1 MLSSK
6 HRPIFT
12 WLTLAS
18 VVWIA
23 AGCATGPAHRADT
36 AAWPDVNTIDDQ
48 PPSDLEVDAPT
59 ALLRQGSDGYLY
71 AVGLTRD
78 VQPGETFVA
87 RYSGKWPLGEMP
99 RPPLAA
105 GRVVATYPDQGAA
118 RVHLTYVLP
127 RTEAQGLE
135 LTWEESLEDVSIGKG
150 LATITSTRAKAPDGP
165 WSVELKRGTNGGL
178 SEGDVYGIL
187 APPADTPEGAAR
199 RMQLTRRLVGLCTV
213 RSVDDDI
220 AHCKGHPMGLDNEAA
235 PRPPTETD
243 TAVFLEHRMIKEPRE
258 AVIQIALSDGTDPGI
273 QKRLAGI
280 FKSSVEGHPK
290 ARTDVET
297 LDVRLDA
304 QREDFHQVQDTV
316 GYGGGPQAVVAAKTV
331 ERDGQTHLVLN
342 YTGIGPAVGPGMVAA
357 PPTGG
362 VDLGPVRRVHD
373 DTLKAYAEMVYGAI
387 LVYRGQTHLALSHL
401 YGLLENRALYGP
413 MRWHTRDQFAMRWGA
428 YGHYREALWLVDEDE
443 AVARADDHRL
453 ARLNAFGT
461 KVRLFDFVGLKD
473 RAIEAARAYLD
484 DYESESDSAAY
495 VGALG
500 MLAEMQMKAGHYEA
514 GRKTVARLRK
524 RCPEGCGGDLFSYLS
539 GIWWAVPADAP
550 KDTREELLSRM
561 TTLAE
566 DTRDHRLAAAR
577 LYQGV
582 EFLSEDEL
590 DQAYIAFQESERLYE
605 KAKMLVGRARA
616 QFFLLITQTARKE
629 YQKAFE
635 AGRAAL
641 NYRRELRDYEGV
653 ATTYFRMTGIY
664 SNLDLSKRPGPF
676 IGYARGTLTA
686 ATEAQRARGDLSR
699 TAESLFTTGSLLFRF
714 GSDDAT
720 RKLQAS
726 VAFAVQSTR
735 FDIAAMAHLYL
746 AMQARRNQDRE
757 GFREEIHRAQTMAE
771 LSDDPRVKEA
781 IEKVLNPPKEKEDVP
796 SQLL

>member
-1 MLSSK
+1 MLSSE
-6 HRPIFT
+6 HRSIFT
-12 WLTLAS
+12 WLTLVS
-18 VVWIA
+18 VLWIA
-23 AGCATGPAHRADT
+23 GGCATGPAHRADT
-36 AAWPDVNTIDDQ
+36 AAWPDVDTVRDQ
-48 PPSDLEVDAPT
+48 PPSDLKTDAPT
-59 ALLRQGSDGYLY
+59 AMLRQGSDGFLY
-71 AVGLTRD
+71 AVGLTQD

-87 RYSGKWPLGEMP
+87 RYSGKWPLGQMP

-105 GRVVATYPDQGAA
+105 GRVVANYPDQGVA

-127 RTEAQGLE
+127 RSEATGLE
-135 LTWEESLEDVSIGKG
+135 LTWEDSLDDTSVGKG
-150 LATITSTRAKAPDGP
+150 LTEVSAVREKASDAP
-165 WSVELKRGTNGGL
+165 WSVELGRGTNGGL
-178 SEGDVYGIL
+178 SEGDVYGIF
-187 APPADTPEGAAR
+187 APPKAEGPAR

-213 RSVDDDI
+213 RSVSDDNAD
-220 AHCKGHPMGLDNEAA
+220 CNGHRLGLKKNGTSRA
-235 PRPPTETD
+235 PTTSDR
-243 TAVFLEHRMIKEPRE
+243 AVFLEHRMIKEPRE
-258 AVIQIALSDGTDPGI
+258 AIVQIAVGSETDAAVG
-273 QKRLAGI
+273 QRLAEV
-280 FKSSVEGHPK
+280 FRADLQSRSN
-290 ARTDVET
+290 ARTEVEM
-297 LDVRLDA
+297 LNVHLDA
-304 QREDFHQVQDTV
+304 QREDFHQVQDKV
-316 GYGGGPQAVVAAKTV
+316 SYAGGPQVVVAANTV
-331 ERDGQTHLVLN
+331 ERNGREHLVLN

-373 DTLKAYAEMVYGAI
+373 DTLEAYAQMVYGAV

-401 YGLLENRALYGP
+401 YGVLGNPALYGP

-428 YGHYREALWLVDEDE
+428 YGHYREALWLVNEDE
-443 AVARADDHRL
+443 AVARADDDRT

-461 KVRLFDFVGLKD
+461 EVRLYDFVGLKE
-473 RAIEAARAYLD
+473 RAIEAAQAYVD
-484 DYESESDSAAY
+484 AYEDESDSAAY

-500 MLAEMQMKAGHYEA
+500 MLAEMQMKADNFEA
-514 GRKTVARLRK
+514 GRKTVGQLRE
-524 RCPEGCGGDLFSYLS
+524 RCPDGCGGDLFSYIS

-550 KDTREELLSRM
+550 KDTREDLLASL
-561 TTLAE
+561 TDLAE
-566 DTRDHRLAAAR
+566 DSRGHRLAAAR

-582 EFLSEDEL
+582 EFLSEDSL

-605 KAKMLVGRARA
+605 DAKMLVGRARA

-635 AGRAAL
+635 AGRTAL

-664 SNLDLSKRPGPF
+664 SNLDLSKKPGPF

-686 ATEAQRARGDLSR
+686 ATEAQRARGDLGR

-720 RKLQAS
+720 RKLQAA

-757 GFREEIHRAQTMAE
+757 SFREEIHRAQTMAE

-781 IEKVLNPPKEKEDVP
+781 IEKALNPPEDKEDVP